1 MLIQVQKEIDDHEH
15 GLHAA
20 RSETLCLVWTFALG
34 LRTDMEQTDDQRLM
48 APELEPK
55 EAGFD
60 AALRPKSLGDFIGQP
75 VVKENLRIFLEAAKG
90 RNEPADHV
98 LLYGPPGLGKTT
110 LAHVI
115 ANEMG
120 ANIRITSGPA
130 LERVG
135 DLAAILTNLEQGDI
149 LFIDEIHRMNRSIEE
164 VLYPAMEDFALDL
177 VIGKGPTARTLRLD
191 LKRFTIIG
199 ATTRLSMLSAPLRD
213 RFGMHFHL
221 DFYGPEEM
229 SLILK
234 RSSGLLGLDLD
245 GRPLDLIADRSRRTP
260 RIGNRL
266 LKRVRDYGQVMA
278 GGALDETIVE
288 KALTALEID
297 ALGLDEAD
305 RRVLKAL
312 VDKFNGGPVGLSTLA
327 AATSEEMET
336 LEEVIEP
343 FLLQQGLLSRTLRG
357 RMATD
362 LAYKHLGFTPPER
375 QGTIV
380 P

>member
-1 MLIQVQKEIDDHEH
+1 
-15 GLHAA
+15 
-20 RSETLCLVWTFALG
+20 
-34 LRTDMEQTDDQRLM
+34 MEQLEESRVID
-48 APELEPK
+48 PELAPK

-60 AALRPKSLGDFIGQP
+60 AALRPKSLNDFIGQA
-75 VVKENLRIFLEAAKG
+75 VVKENLRIFIEAAKG
-90 RNEPADHV
+90 RSEACDHV

-115 ANEMG
+115 ANEME
-120 ANIRITSGPA
+120 ASVRVTSGPA

-177 VIGKGPTARTLRLD
+177 VIGKGPTARTLRLN

-221 DFYGPEEM
+221 DFYGPDEM
-229 SLILK
+229 REILR
-234 RSSGLLGLDLD
+234 RSSNLLNIQMDE
-245 GRPLDLIADRSRRTP
+245 RPLELIANRSRRTP

-266 LKRVRDYGQVMA
+266 LKRVRDYSQVMA
-278 GGALDETIVE
+278 GGVYDETIVQ

-297 ALGLDEAD
+297 TLGLDEAD
-305 RRVLKAL
+305 RRVLRAL
-312 VDKFNGGPVGLSTLA
+312 VEKFQGGPVGLSTLA

-343 FLLQQGLLSRTLRG
+343 FLLQQGLLARTLRG

-362 LAYKHLGFTPPER
+362 LAYQHLGFTIPDR
-375 QGTIV
+375 QGTMLQ
-380 P
+380 